1 MKIAVDAMGGDYA
14 PKEIVEG
21 VELARDAYPD
31 IEFLLFGL
39 TDQIQKYLKNDTRID
54 VKQAD
59 EVIEMGDEPVKAV
72 RSKKNSSMVL
82 AATAVKEGQA
92 DAFFSAGNTGAIL
105 ASGLFIIGRIKGI
118 DRPGLATTLPVVSTD
133 TDQKNFVMLDV
144 GANADTKVL
153 NMYQYALL
161 GKYYAANVMNVANPQ
176 IGLLN
181 NGTEADKGDM
191 DHRKV
196 HDLLAADQDL
206 QFIGN
211 VESRELL
218 NGAADVV
225 VTDGFTGNA
234 VLKSIEGT
242 ALSMLHLI
250 KGSILSGGMTSKLG
264 AAMLKGTFGEIAKSM
279 DYSQYGGAV
288 LMGVKAPV
296 VKTHGSTKAPTVK
309 NTIGQIKQMIDSKL
323 IPDLNDYLTG
333 HADQLQE
340 IKETIKN
347 GK

>member
-14 PKEIVEG
+14 PKEVVEG
-21 VELARDAYPD
+21 IELARDAYSD
-31 IEFLLFGL
+31 VDFQLFGQ
-39 TDQIQKYLKNDTRID
+39 TDQINKYLKNDDRIQI
-54 VKQAD
+54 VQAD

-72 RSKKNSSMVL
+72 RTKKQSSIVL
-82 AATAVKEGQA
+82 AATAVKEGRA

-105 ASGLFIIGRIKGI
+105 AAGLFIVGRIKGI
-118 DRPGLATTLPVVSTD
+118 DRPGLTTTLPVIGV
-133 TDQKNFVMLDV
+133 KNQDKFVMIDV

-153 NMYQYALL
+153 NIYQYALM
-161 GKYYAANVMNVANPQ
+161 GKYYAQNVNQVKNPR

-191 DHRKV
+191 NHRKV
-196 HDLLAADQDL
+196 HDLLAADKDIN
-206 QFIGN
+206 FVGN

-242 ALSMLHLI
+242 ALSMLDLI
-250 KGSILSGGMTSKLG
+250 KTTIMDSGTKAKFG
-264 AAMLKGTFGEIAKSM
+264 ALMLKDAFHKVGGSM

-288 LMGVKAPV
+288 LLGVKAPV
-296 VKTHGSTKAPTVK
+296 VKTHGSSKANTVK
-309 NTIGQIKQMIDSKL
+309 NTIGQIRQIISSNM
-323 IPDLNDYLTG
+323 IPDLNQYVTDHT
-333 HADQLQE
+333 DELQQ
-340 IKETIKN
+340 IKDSIKSS
-347 GK
+347 K

>member
-21 VELARDAYPD
+21 IELARDAYPD
-31 IEFLLFGL
+31 VEFLLFGQ
-39 TDQIQKYLKNDTRID
+39 TDQVKKYLKNDHNIQLI
-54 VKQAD
+54 QAD

-72 RSKKNSSMVL
+72 RTKKQSSIVL
-82 AATAVKEGQA
+82 AATAVKEGTA

-105 ASGLFIIGRIKGI
+105 AAGLFIVGRIKGI
-118 DRPGLATTLPVVSTD
+118 DRPGLTTTLPVITGKD
-133 TDQKNFVMLDV
+133 TGKFVMIDV

-153 NMYQYALL
+153 NIYQYAFM
-161 GKYYAANVMNVANPQ
+161 GKYYAQNVYKVTNPR

-191 DHRKV
+191 NHRKV
-196 HDLLAADQDL
+196 HDLLAADKDL
-206 QFIGN
+206 NFIGN

-242 ALSMLHLI
+242 ALSMLKLI
-250 KGSILSGGMTSKLG
+250 KGSIMNGGAKSKFDAL
-264 AAMLKGTFGEIAKSM
+264 MLKSTFGEIADSM

-288 LMGVKAPV
+288 LLGVKAPV
-296 VKTHGSTKAPTVK
+296 VKTHGSSKAPTVK
-309 NTIGQIKQMIDSKL
+309 NTIGQIREIIDSRM
-323 IPDLNDYLTG
+323 IADLNTYVTD
-333 HADQLQE
+333 HAEDLKQ
-340 IKETIKN
+340 IKDSIKSS
-347 GK
+347 K

>member
-21 VELARDAYPD
+21 IELARDAYPD

-39 TDQIQKYLKNDTRID
+39 TDQIQKYLKDDTRIEI
-54 VKQAD
+54 KQAD

-72 RSKKNSSMVL
+72 RTKKQSSMVL

-118 DRPGLATTLPVVSTD
+118 DRPGLATTLPVITKD
-133 TDQKNFVMLDV
+133 DQKNFVMLDV

-153 NMYQYALL
+153 NMYQYALM
-161 GKYYAANVMNVANPQ
+161 GKYYTSNVMKVNNPRV
-176 IGLLN
+176 GLLN

-196 HDLLAADQDL
+196 HDLLADDSDIH
-206 QFIGN
+206 FIGN

-218 NGAADVV
+218 NGAADIV

-250 KGSILSGGMTSKLG
+250 KGSIMSGGMTSKLG
-264 AAMLKGTFGEIAKSM
+264 AAMLKGTFGQIAKSM

-296 VKTHGSTKAPTVK
+296 VKTHGSSKAPTVK
-309 NTIGQIKQMIDSKL
+309 NTIGQIKQMIDSRM
-323 IPDLNDYLTG
+323 ISDLNNYLNSHT
-333 HADQLQE
+333 DQLQE

-347 GK
+347 IK

>member
-21 VELARDAYPD
+21 IELARDAYPD

-39 TDQIQKYLKNDTRID
+39 TDQIQKYLKDDTRIE

-72 RSKKNSSMVL
+72 RTKKQSSMVL
-82 AATAVKEGQA
+82 AATSVKEGQA

-105 ASGLFIIGRIKGI
+105 ASVLFIIGRIKGI
-118 DRPGLATTLPVVSTD
+118 DRPGLATTLPVITKD
-133 TDQKNFVMLDV
+133 DQKNFVMLDV

-153 NMYQYALL
+153 NMYQYALM
-161 GKYYAANVMNVANPQ
+161 GKYYASNVMKVNNPRV
-176 IGLLN
+176 GLLN

-196 HDLLAADQDL
+196 HDLLADDSDIH
-206 QFIGN
+206 FIGN

-250 KGSILSGGMTSKLG
+250 KGSIMSGGMTSKLG
-264 AAMLKGTFGEIAKSM
+264 AAMLKGTFGQIAKSM

-296 VKTHGSTKAPTVK
+296 VKTHGSSKAPTVK
-309 NTIGQIKQMIDSKL
+309 NTIGQIKQMIDSKM
-323 IPDLNDYLTG
+323 ISDLNNYLNSHT
-333 HADQLQE
+333 DQLQE

-347 GK
+347 SK

>member
-21 VELARDAYPD
+21 IELARDAYPD

-39 TDQIQKYLKNDTRID
+39 TDQIQKYLKDDTRIE

-72 RSKKNSSMVL
+72 RTKKQSSMVL
-82 AATAVKEGQA
+82 AATAVKEEQA

-118 DRPGLATTLPVVSTD
+118 DRPGLATTLPVITKD
-133 TDQKNFVMLDV
+133 DQKNFVMLDV

-153 NMYQYALL
+153 NMYQYALM
-161 GKYYAANVMNVANPQ
+161 GKYYASNVMKVNNPRV
-176 IGLLN
+176 GLLN

-196 HDLLAADQDL
+196 HDLLADDSDIH
-206 QFIGN
+206 FIGN

-218 NGAADVV
+218 NGAADIV

-250 KGSILSGGMTSKLG
+250 KGSIMSGGMTSKLG
-264 AAMLKGTFGEIAKSM
+264 AAMLKGTFGQIAKSM

-296 VKTHGSTKAPTVK
+296 VKTHGSSKAPTVK
-309 NTIGQIKQMIDSKL
+309 NTICQIKQMIDSRM
-323 IPDLNDYLTG
+323 ISDLNNYLNSHT
-333 HADQLQE
+333 DQLQE

-347 GK
+347 SK

>member
-21 VELARDAYPD
+21 IELARDAYPD

-39 TDQIQKYLKNDTRID
+39 TDQIQKYLKDDTRIE

-72 RSKKNSSMVL
+72 RTKKQSSMVL

-118 DRPGLATTLPVVSTD
+118 DRPGLATTLPVITKD
-133 TDQKNFVMLDV
+133 DQKNFVMLDV

-153 NMYQYALL
+153 NMYQYALM
-161 GKYYAANVMNVANPQ
+161 GKYYASNVMKVNNPRV
-176 IGLLN
+176 GLLN

-196 HDLLAADQDL
+196 HDLLADDSDIH
-206 QFIGN
+206 FIGN

-218 NGAADVV
+218 NGAADIV

-250 KGSILSGGMTSKLG
+250 KGSIMSGGMTSKLG
-264 AAMLKGTFGEIAKSM
+264 AAMLKGTFGQIAKSM

-296 VKTHGSTKAPTVK
+296 VKTHGSSKAPTVK
-309 NTIGQIKQMIDSKL
+309 NTIGQIKQMIDSRM
-323 IPDLNDYLTG
+323 ISDLNNYLNSHT
-333 HADQLQE
+333 DQLQE

-347 GK
+347 SK

>member
-1 MKIAVDAMGGDYA
+1 
-14 PKEIVEG
+14 
-21 VELARDAYPD
+21 
-31 IEFLLFGL
+31 
-39 TDQIQKYLKNDTRID
+39 
-54 VKQAD
+54 
-59 EVIEMGDEPVKAV
+59 
-72 RSKKNSSMVL
+72 
-82 AATAVKEGQA
+82 
-92 DAFFSAGNTGAIL
+92 
-105 ASGLFIIGRIKGI
+105 
-118 DRPGLATTLPVVSTD
+118 
-133 TDQKNFVMLDV
+133 MLDV

-153 NMYQYALL
+153 NMYQYALM
-161 GKYYAANVMNVANPQ
+161 GKYYAANVMKVDNPG

-181 NGTEADKGDM
+181 NGTEADKGNM

-196 HDLLAADQDL
+196 HDLLEDDQDIR
-206 QFIGN
+206 FIGN

-250 KGSILSGGMTSKLG
+250 KGRIMSGGVSAKLG
-264 AAMLKGTFGEIAKSM
+264 AAMLKGTFGEIAKAM

-309 NTIGQIKQMIDSKL
+309 NTIGQIKQMIDSKM
-323 IPDLNDYLTG
+323 IPELNDYLTS

-347 GK
+347 SK

>member
-21 VELARDAYPD
+21 IELARDAYPD

-39 TDQIQKYLKNDTRID
+39 TDQIQKYLKDDTRIE

-72 RSKKNSSMVL
+72 RTKKQSSMVL
-82 AATAVKEGQA
+82 AATAVKEEQA

-118 DRPGLATTLPVVSTD
+118 DRPGLATTLPVITKD
-133 TDQKNFVMLDV
+133 DQKNFVMLDV

-153 NMYQYALL
+153 NMYQYALM
-161 GKYYAANVMNVANPQ
+161 GKYYASNVMKVNNPRV
-176 IGLLN
+176 GLLN

-196 HDLLAADQDL
+196 HDLLADDSDIH
-206 QFIGN
+206 FIGN

-218 NGAADVV
+218 NGAADIV

-250 KGSILSGGMTSKLG
+250 KGSIMSGGMTSKLG
-264 AAMLKGTFGEIAKSM
+264 AAMLKGTFGQIAKSM

-296 VKTHGSTKAPTVK
+296 VKTHGSSKAPTVK
-309 NTIGQIKQMIDSKL
+309 NTIGQIKQMIDSRM
-323 IPDLNDYLTG
+323 ISDLNNYLNSHT
-333 HADQLQE
+333 DQLQE

-347 GK
+347 SK

>member
-21 VELARDAYPD
+21 IELARDAYPD
-31 IEFLLFGL
+31 TTFLLYGL
-39 TDQIQKYLKNDTRID
+39 TDQINKYLKNDDRIE

-59 EVIEMGDEPVKAV
+59 EVIAMGDEPVKAV
-72 RSKKNSSMVL
+72 RSKKQSSLVL
-82 AATAVKEGQA
+82 AATAVKDGEA

-105 ASGLFIIGRIKGI
+105 AAGLFIIGRIKGI
-118 DRPGLATTLPVVSTD
+118 DRPGLATTLPVVTENSR
-133 TDQKNFVMLDV
+133 KNFVMLDV

-153 NMYQYALL
+153 NMYQYAMM
-161 GKYYAANVMNVANPQ
+161 GKYYAQNVMNVANPE

-181 NGTEADKGDM
+181 NGTEADKGNM

-196 HDLLAADQDL
+196 HDLLAGDGDL
-206 QFIGN
+206 NFAGN

-250 KGSILSGGMTSKLG
+250 KDNIMAGSLKSKLG
-264 AAMLKGTFGEIAKSM
+264 AAMLKSTFGNIAKAM
-279 DYSQYGGAV
+279 DYSRYGGAV

-296 VKTHGSTKAPTVK
+296 VKTHGSSKAPTVK
-309 NTIGQIKQMIDSKL
+309 NTIGQIKQIIDSKM
-323 IPDLNDYLTG
+323 IPELNDYITSHKDHL
-333 HADQLQE
+333 DQ
-340 IKETIKN
+340 IKDSIKN
-347 GK
+347 K

>member
-21 VELARDAYPD
+21 IELARDAYPD

-39 TDQIQKYLKNDTRID
+39 TDQIQKYLKDDTRIEI
-54 VKQAD
+54 KQAD

-72 RSKKNSSMVL
+72 RTKKQSSMVL

-118 DRPGLATTLPVVSTD
+118 DRPGLATTLPVITKD
-133 TDQKNFVMLDV
+133 DQKNFVMLDV

-153 NMYQYALL
+153 NMYQYALM
-161 GKYYAANVMNVANPQ
+161 GKYYASNVMKVNNPRV
-176 IGLLN
+176 GLLN

-196 HDLLAADQDL
+196 HDLLADDSDIH
-206 QFIGN
+206 FIGN

-218 NGAADVV
+218 NGAADIV

-250 KGSILSGGMTSKLG
+250 KGSIMSGGMTSKLG
-264 AAMLKGTFGEIAKSM
+264 AAMLKGTFGQIAKSM

-296 VKTHGSTKAPTVK
+296 VKTHGSSKAPTVK
-309 NTIGQIKQMIDSKL
+309 NTIGQIKQMIDSKM
-323 IPDLNDYLTG
+323 ISDLNNYLNSHT
-333 HADQLQE
+333 DQLQE

-347 GK
+347 SK

>member
-1 MKIAVDAMGGDYA
+1 
-14 PKEIVEG
+14 
-21 VELARDAYPD
+21 
-31 IEFLLFGL
+31 
-39 TDQIQKYLKNDTRID
+39 
-54 VKQAD
+54 
-59 EVIEMGDEPVKAV
+59 
-72 RSKKNSSMVL
+72 MVL
-82 AATAVKEGQA
+82 AATSVKEGQA

-118 DRPGLATTLPVVSTD
+118 DRPGLATTLPVITKD
-133 TDQKNFVMLDV
+133 DQKNFVMLDV

-153 NMYQYALL
+153 NMYQYALM
-161 GKYYAANVMNVANPQ
+161 GKYYASNVMKVNNPRV
-176 IGLLN
+176 GLLN

-196 HDLLAADQDL
+196 HDLLADDSDIH
-206 QFIGN
+206 FIGN

-250 KGSILSGGMTSKLG
+250 KGSIMSGGMTSKLG
-264 AAMLKGTFGEIAKSM
+264 AAMLKGTFGQIAKSM

-296 VKTHGSTKAPTVK
+296 VKTHGSSKAPTVK
-309 NTIGQIKQMIDSKL
+309 NTIGQIKQMIDSKM
-323 IPDLNDYLTG
+323 ISDLNNYLNSHT
-333 HADQLQE
+333 DQLQE

-347 GK
+347 SK